1 MHTTDP
7 LYASAHELLD
17 LFRRRELSPVEVL
30 RAQFERADAVDEQ
43 IGALVER
50 MDESALAAAAES
62 ERRYRD
68 GNPLPLDGIT
78 VAAKEKHAISGHR
91 ITEGSLAW
99 DGWVP
104 EENHP
109 IIDRLLG
116 AGAVI
121 HARTATPEFS
131 IATYTHTR
139 KWGITR
145 NPWHLES
152 SPGGSSGG
160 AAAALAAG
168 LTTLATASDIG
179 GSTRG
184 PAAFTGTV
192 GYKGP
197 YGRVPGLGAT
207 SLDYYRGDGPLART
221 VDDALLMTN
230 IISGQH
236 RYDQAS
242 LPKVTIGADRPVAG
256 MRIAYSPD
264 LDGFAVD
271 PEITANTRRVVD
283 NLAAAGA
290 DVQEIR
296 IGWDI
301 DELRAGI
308 VAHFAQMMAA
318 SVANTVGDRIDLM
331 TDYAQDYIRMTTVGR
346 QHLSMFDAVRNE
358 YAIQQALGTA
368 MVGFDALVC
377 PTTAAVAFPAG
388 DTLLD
393 GLNIDGK
400 IVNWSEGLLTLPF
413 NVNNRCPVLAVPS
426 GFAANGMPTGVQLV
440 GHPYD
445 DDTVFSLGAELER
458 RRGTLF
464 GQQQPTL

>member
-1 MHTTDP
+1 MSFDP

-17 LFRRRELSPVEVL
+17 LYRRREVSPVEVV
-30 RAQFERADAVDEQ
+30 RAQLSRADAVDDK
-43 IGALVER
+43 IGAFIER
-50 MDESALAAAAES
+50 MDGAALAAAAES

-68 GNPLPLDGIT
+68 GDALPLDGIT
-78 VAAKEKHAISGHR
+78 VAAKEKHAIAGHR

-104 EENHP
+104 TENHP
-109 IIDRLLG
+109 IIDRLLA

-145 NPWHLES
+145 NPWHLDS

-160 AAAALAAG
+160 AGAALAAG

-192 GYKGP
+192 GYKAP
-197 YGRVPGLGAT
+197 YGRIPGQGAT

-230 IISGQH
+230 VISGQH
-236 RYDQAS
+236 RCDQAS
-242 LPKVTIGADRPVAG
+242 LPKVTVHAGRPVKG
-256 MRIAYSPD
+256 MRIAFSPD
-264 LDGFAVD
+264 LDAFAVD
-271 PEITANTRRVVD
+271 PEVAANTRRVID
-283 NLAAAGA
+283 DLAAAGA
-290 DVQEIR
+290 DVQEVR

-308 VAHFAQMMAA
+308 IAHFAQMMAA
-318 SVANTVGDRIDLM
+318 SVAHAVGDRIDLM
-331 TDYAQDYIRMTTVGR
+331 SDYAQEYVRMTTVGR

-358 YAIQQALGTA
+358 YAIQQALGAT

-377 PTTAAVAFPAG
+377 PTTAAVGFPAG
-388 DTLLD
+388 DTM
-393 GLNIDGK
+393 IDGITIDDK

-458 RRGTLF
+458 RRGALF
-464 GQQQPTL
+464 SEAVPAL